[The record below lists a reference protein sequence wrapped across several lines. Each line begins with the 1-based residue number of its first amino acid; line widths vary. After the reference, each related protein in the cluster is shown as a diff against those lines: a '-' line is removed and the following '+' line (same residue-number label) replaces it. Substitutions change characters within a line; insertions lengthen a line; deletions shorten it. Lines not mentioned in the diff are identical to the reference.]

1 MPGTG
6 TASSLLKPVRGRPKK
21 FGRAARPV
29 TVTLPDDVI
38 ARLEEV
44 DPDLGRAIVTIAERH
59 RTARPSVPA
68 PAELAT
74 YGKHAVIIVTPIKAL
89 RRLRHVQLVPVGN
102 GRALI
107 ALEPPYTIPQLELD
121 IRDAL
126 ERNGARPA
134 ERHALEAIAEI
145 LREARLK
152 SGVSPEARTIIVLER
167 RR

>member
-1 MPGTG
+1 
-6 TASSLLKPVRGRPKK
+6 
-21 FGRAARPV
+21 
-29 TVTLPDDVI
+29 
-38 ARLEEV
+38 
-44 DPDLGRAIVTIAERH
+44 
-59 RTARPSVPA
+59 VPA

-121 IRDAL
+121 IRDTL

-134 ERHALEAIAEI
+134 ERDALETIAEI